1 MTADDVATAV
11 QLACLLE
18 AGAPKPGNVSPGRPF
33 HDTSYEDFV
42 ASAAAIGPA
51 FRAAGSQ
58 PLGATI
64 LAAVEATRR
73 WTSANTNLGII
84 LLCAPLARAAAG
96 GPARSLRARVRDVL
110 ATTTVEDARQ
120 VYAAIR
126 LAAPGGLGTSPDQ
139 DVQAE
144 PTIPLADTMALA
156 AHRDAVASEYAT
168 AFART
173 FTTGAPSVAAA
184 LDAGLGWSDAAVEAY
199 LALLAE
205 HPDTLIA
212 RKLGGDAAEEVRGGA
227 ARALLEGG
235 IRSDAGRAAVARL
248 DASLRDP
255 RNRRNPGATADLT
268 AAALLVVILERRW
281 PDACG
286 AVASANEGR

>member
-1 MTADDVATAV
+1 MTADDIATAV

-18 AGAPKPGNVSPGRPF
+18 ASAPKPGNVSPGRPF

-42 ASAAAIGPA
+42 ASAAAIGPV
-51 FRAAGSQ
+51 FRRAGAQ
-58 PLGATI
+58 PLGDTI

-73 WTSANTNLGII
+73 WTPANTNLGIV

-96 GPARSLRARVRDVL
+96 DAGRSLRDRVRDVL
-110 ATTTVEDARQ
+110 ATTTVEDARK

-126 LAAPGGLGTSPDQ
+126 RAAPGGLGTSPEQ

-144 PTIPLADTMALA
+144 PTIPLTGAMALA
-156 AHRDAVASEYAT
+156 AQRDAVAAEYAT
-168 AFART
+168 AFERT
-173 FTTGAPSVAAA
+173 FTTGAPAVAAA
-184 LDAGLGWSDAAVEAY
+184 LEDGLGWSDAAVEAY

-212 RKLGGDAAEEVRGGA
+212 RKLGGDAAEQVRAGA
-227 ARALLEGG
+227 ARVRLEGG
-235 IRSDAGRAAVARL
+235 IRTDSGRAAVARL

-281 PDACG
+281 PHACG
-286 AVASANEGR
+286 AVAPVHQGR

>member
-1 MTADDVATAV
+1 MTSDDVATAV

-18 AGAPKPGNVSPGRPF
+18 ASAPKPGNVSPGRPF
-33 HDTSYEDFV
+33 HDTTYDDFL

-51 FRAAGSQ
+51 FRRAGTQ
-58 PLGATI
+58 PLGDTI

-73 WTSANTNLGII
+73 WTPANTNLGII

-96 GPARSLRARVRDVL
+96 GPARSLRDRVRDVL

-126 LAAPGGLGTSPDQ
+126 LAAPGGLGSSPEQ

-144 PTIPLADTMALA
+144 PTIPLTGTMALA
-156 AHRDAVASEYAT
+156 AQRDAVASEYAT
-168 AFART
+168 AFERT
-173 FTTGAPSVAAA
+173 FTTGAPAVAAA
-184 LDAGLGWSDAAVEAY
+184 LEHGLGWSDAAVEAH

-205 HPDTLIA
+205 YPDTLIT
-212 RKLGGDAAEEVRGGA
+212 RKLGDDAAEQVRGEA
-227 ARALLEGG
+227 ARVRLAGG
-235 IRSDAGRAAVARL
+235 IRSDAGRAALARL

-286 AVASANEGR
+286 AVAPAHRDR

>member
-18 AGAPKPGNVSPGRPF
+18 ASAPKPGNVSPGRPF
-33 HDTSYEDFV
+33 HDMTYEDFA

-51 FRAAGSQ
+51 FRGAGAQ
-58 PLGATI
+58 PLGDTI
-64 LAAVEATRR
+64 LAAIEATRR
-73 WTSANTNLGII
+73 WTSANTNLGVI

-96 GPARSLRARVRDVL
+96 DPARPLRDRVRDVL

-126 LAAPGGLGTSPDQ
+126 LAAPGGLGTSPAQ
-139 DVQAE
+139 DVMAE
-144 PTIPLADTMALA
+144 PTISLTETMALA

-168 AFART
+168 AFERT
-173 FTTGAPSVAAA
+173 FSTGAPAVATA
-184 LDAGLGWSDAAVEAY
+184 LDDGLGWSDAAVEAY

-205 HPDTLIA
+205 RPDTLIA
-212 RKLGGDAAEEVRGGA
+212 RKLGDDAAEQVRAGA
-227 ARALLEGG
+227 ALARREGG
-235 IRSDAGRAAVARL
+235 IRSEAGRAAVARL
-248 DASLRDP
+248 DAALRDP

-268 AAALLVVILERRW
+268 AAALLVVILQRRW

-286 AVASANEGR
+286 AVAPAHEGR

>member
-18 AGAPKPGNVSPGRPF
+18 ASAPKPGNVSPGRPF

-51 FRAAGSQ
+51 FRAAGEQ
-58 PLGATI
+58 PLGRTI
-64 LAAVEATRR
+64 LAALEATRR
-73 WTSANTNLGII
+73 WTSANTNLGIV
-84 LLCAPLARAAAG
+84 LLSAPLARAAAG
-96 GPARSLRARVRDVL
+96 DPERSLRDRVRDVL

-126 LAAPGGLGTSPDQ
+126 LAAPGGLGTAPDQ

-156 AHRDAVASEYAT
+156 AQRDAVASEYAT
-168 AFART
+168 AFERT
-173 FTTGAPSVAAA
+173 FTTGAPAVAAA
-184 LDAGLGWSDAAVEAY
+184 LADGLGWSDAAVEAY

-227 ARALLEGG
+227 VHALREGG

-286 AVASANEGR
+286 AVAPAHTGR